1 MHKIEQSR
9 GFLDRLLG
17 PSQKTGFPLMKNVL
31 KQLAKTLLIP
41 LGLTAVTSATDAAI
55 QKTSFGLGMTTL
67 IISNEEMDD
76 IMKID
81 KSFKESVLFIKIV
94 SETIQNQAKE

>member
-1 MHKIEQSR
+1 
-9 GFLDRLLG
+9 
-17 PSQKTGFPLMKNVL
+17 MKNVL
-31 KQLAKTLLIP
+31 KQLAKIVLIP
-41 LGLTAVTSATDAAI
+41 LELTAVPSATDAAL
-55 QKTSFGLGMTTL
+55 QKKIFGLGMTTI

-81 KSFKESVLFIKIV
+81 KSLKESVLFIKIV